1 MTYVCNIFHLGSMT
15 YTKSVVFDN
24 HLQEISRFA
33 KVLSHPARLAILQH
47 LTQCCGCKSGDIADV
62 LPLSRSTVSQHL
74 QELKNLGI
82 LKSNIDGVKVCY
94 EIDLEVL
101 LDYKRAL
108 DDFFAEGIHALTCG
122 CKLLGNH
129 VITEEVVLHGSEKS

>member
-1 MTYVCNIFHLGSMT
+1 MFATYFTLSSMT
-15 YTKSVVFDN
+15 YTKSVAFDN
-24 HLQEISRFA
+24 QLQEISRFA

-47 LTQCCGCKSGDIADV
+47 LAQCCGCKSGDIADE

-74 QELKNLGI
+74 QELKNLGL
-82 LKSNIDGVKVCY
+82 LKSEIDGVKVCY

-101 LDYKRAL
+101 LDYKKAL

-122 CKLLGNH
+122 CKLQVNH
-129 VITEEVVLHGSEKS
+129 NITDDGISPGSEEG